1 MSYNPPKRNKKLNLS
16 VTAEVYD
23 LLRRMSMAET
33 RSMSEQVSHMILERS
48 RSLDPPGKI
57 SKEIG

>member
-1 MSYNPPKRNKKLNLS
+1 MYNPPKRNKKLNLS

-23 LLRRMSMAET
+23 LLKRMSMAET

>member
-1 MSYNPPKRNKKLNLS
+1 MYNPPKRNKKLNLS

-23 LLRRMSMAET
+23 LLKRMSIAET

-57 SKEIG
+57 SEEIG